1 MIPAG
6 LFPFQSMSRL
16 DEALSCGLV
25 TFHFEAGL
33 DEHVG
38 KGPLREHEPGGR
50 LQNVT

>member
-6 LFPFQSMSRL
+6 LFPFQSLSGL
-16 DEALSCGLV
+16 DKALSCSFV
-25 TFHFEAGL
+25 SFHFEAGL

-38 KGPLREHEPGGR
+38 KGPFGEHEPGGR